1 MMRARSNRRRE
12 GFALP
17 AAIIAIVLLSALVAG
32 ALFVSTEEL
41 RSGRGDASDQRALTA
56 AEWALDRAILA
67 WDTQRNTAQAL
78 GSSATLVAAYAPPND
93 SVVVTATRVQ
103 RDAVG

>member
-78 GSSATLVAAYAPPND
+78 GSSATLVAA
-93 SVVVTATRVQ
+93 
-103 RDAVG
+103 